1 VNLIDTIPGID
12 RSAAI
17 TLLAEITPRVAEYF
31 SSDAKLASWVG
42 GAPGNNKSAGV
53 KKAAR
58 SLQGNKYAKGIL
70 CQCAWANCRSQN
82 RIGAH
87 FRRIRKRRGEQKAAV
102 ATAHLIIR
110 IVYAIL
116 RDRVEYRHIEQT
128 MFEDS
133 TAKMAERFKKPKVIP
148 WCGGSFFFAFYRY
161 AFSYK
166 RFSVSLQPPLDGPA
180 ALDMQP
186 VSCVQFR
193 V

>member
-1 VNLIDTIPGID
+1 MNLIDTIPGID

-148 WCGGSFFFAFYRY
+148 WCGGSFFIAFYRY